1 MFWALRLP
9 SWQLWVE
16 SGHSEPRC
24 FRWRSRS
31 SIQRMVG
38 GGMADVFISYK
49 REDSLKVR
57 MLVVALREAN
67 FDVWWDEDIPASA
80 LWEAAIE
87 EALANAKAVVVCWSP
102 ASVDSENVRS
112 EARVARE
119 DGRLVQVFLK
129 PCSPPLFFG
138 ERQGVDLC
146 GWRGNPGDIRFS
158 RIVDAVRAVSAGKTI
173 ERPAAT
179 NTLEMQQV
187 RYYVALAQEQNL
199 SRAAEKCNVTE
210 AVLGRSIQQLERELG
225 GPLFYHERG
234 NTNLSE
240 LGRTMLPY
248 LQAVDENYRAARDRA
263 RSLSVL
269 APATLTIGAMCT
281 VGAQLVSDL
290 LMRFRAQHPDI
301 KLHVADGGGPQLM
314 ELLKAGELE
323 VAILGVPGE
332 LPEWLHQLPIF
343 EERFVVALSPNHRL
357 AMQNEIKAA
366 ELDKEPYVSRSAC
379 EVFVPVRNELRKR
392 GISPD
397 KVFSSPRDDWV
408 QAMIQAGMGFGFFP
422 EFSVTSPDLVVRPLV
437 EPRFYRTLYVAT
449 VRGRPHSPAVGAFVQ
464 QARRYPWPV
473 SRRLATASEAIVIG
487 MDVRNDEG
495 QWKDYQHA
503 DQALAHD

>member
-1 MFWALRLP
+1 LL
-9 SWQLWVE
+9 QIK
-16 SGHSEPRC
+16 SEIEYNTPAA
-24 FRWRSRS
+24 
-31 SIQRMVG
+31 G
-38 GGMADVFISYK
+38 ADMADVFISYK

-67 FDVWWDEDIPASA
+67 LDVWWDEDISASA

-87 EALANAKAVVVCWSP
+87 KALAEAKVVVVCWSP

-119 DGRLVQVFLK
+119 DGRLVQLFLK

-138 ERQGVDLC
+138 ERQGVDLG
-146 GWRGNPGDIRFS
+146 GWRGRPGDVRIR
-158 RIVDAVRAVSAGKTI
+158 RIVEAVRAVSAGESI
-173 ERPAAT
+173 EKPAAT
-179 NTLEMQQV
+179 NALEMQQV
-187 RYYVALAQEQNL
+187 RYFVALAQELNVIC
-199 SRAAEKCNVTE
+199 AAEKCNVNE
-210 AVLGRSIQQLERELG
+210 AVLARSIQQLERELG
-225 GPLFYHERG
+225 GPLFHQEAG
-234 NTNLSE
+234 NTYLSE

-263 RSLSVL
+263 RGLGGL

-281 VGAQLVSDL
+281 IGPQLVSDL
-290 LMRFRAQHPDI
+290 FMRFRAQHPDI
-301 KLHVADGGGPQLM
+301 KVQIADGGAPQLI

-323 VAILGVPGE
+323 VAILGVHGE
-332 LPEWLHQLPIF
+332 LPEWLLPLPIF
-343 EERFVVALSPNHRL
+343 EERFVVAVSPNHRL
-357 AMQNEIKAA
+357 ATQDVVKAA
-366 ELDKEPYVSRSAC
+366 ELDKEPYVSRTAC
-379 EVFVPVRNELRKR
+379 EVFVPVRNELRRR
-392 GISPD
+392 GIAPE

-437 EPRFYRTLYVAT
+437 EPRFYRTLYLAT

-473 SRRLATASEAIVIG
+473 SRRLASTSEAIVIG
-487 MDVRNDEG
+487 ENARNEETRRKG
-495 QWKDYQHA
+495 HRRA
-503 DQALAHD
+503 APALAHD